1 MVGMI
6 KDHQFVG
13 GLKLGNYSFVCVS
26 QAHVCCNQL
35 KKKHQKKST
44 LPETN
49 SSHLKMDGWKITY
62 LLGPGLFSGA
72 NC

>member
-13 GLKLGNYSFVCVS
+13 GLKLGNYSFVREPGPCVL
-26 QAHVCCNQL
+26 QPT
-35 KKKHQKKST
+35 KKKHKKKST

-49 SSHLKMDGWKITY
+49 SSHLKMDGWEITY